1 MRVPYDEGPARHIG
15 PESCEGDHEG
25 AGEALTGESAG
36 RALSRESG
44 FAPGC
49 RRCHESRKATRAIPP
64 ARGMDWPCVVED
76 PAHARKLSAREPGDP
91 TPAPGKWPWGTRHE
105 SGRSTMAMNGCGKS
119 DRPVGTEEPFEQ
131 RQVRVLHAEEGEGRG
146 LAKGNPFWQNKRRT
160 QGRARGR
167 YGEP

>member
-1 MRVPYDEGPARHIG
+1 
-15 PESCEGDHEG
+15 
-25 AGEALTGESAG
+25 
-36 RALSRESG
+36 
-44 FAPGC
+44 
-49 RRCHESRKATRAIPP
+49 
-64 ARGMDWPCVVED
+64 
-76 PAHARKLSAREPGDP
+76 
-91 TPAPGKWPWGTRHE
+91 
-105 SGRSTMAMNGCGKS
+105 MNGRGKS